1 MAKKINNEQDLR
13 KLTKETSVVVEDAL
27 RSIASNVSGIFK
39 QALEETQDVSK
50 SLVKDTT
57 TSLNSLAKVSNVL
70 ATNMEKAANGTLKQK
85 DVLKTIQERQS
96 KIAAIESQI
105 EIVGRNNLKS
115 KKALEKELQKI
126 KESEEEINAQLN
138 KQLERSKQINKNMGV
153 TGNILTGISKIPI
166 LGNFIDAEEALMA
179 AQVEAS
185 KQGAT
190 RAKAMSAAFSQMGK
204 TMKEKLTDPLVLFG
218 VGLSVFKSLIN
229 LGLRYDQIT
238 ADIARNQGIST
249 TEAQKTQEYLR
260 EAASNSKDLLATTE
274 NFAAAQASLND
285 SFGTSADFSSKTLE
299 DFTNLTKKLG
309 LTNEEAAVFA
319 GFSATTGKTS
329 EQIVNS
335 IGKQNKGVINNK
347 KVLSEVAKVSG
358 QLYAQ
363 YKGNPIEIAKAV
375 VQTQKLGMSL
385 QQASSAS
392 KNLLN
397 FEESISAEL
406 EAELLTGRD
415 LNLEKARYL
424 ALQGDSAGAAAELM
438 KNVGSLKDFTRLNV
452 IQQEAL
458 ARAVGMSADE
468 LTDSLRKQEQLKE
481 LNQGQVKIYQKQIQ
495 ELRDKGR
502 IEEADALE
510 QQMLQGKSFELSK
523 IQLSAQEKLS
533 AAADKLK
540 DTFAAIVAGPIGSF
554 VSKFVDIIAKI
565 ASTKIGQ
572 IALGGAAI
580 VALGAAILAMT
591 RVFGRMAITGAMPVT
606 IVGGGIGGVGG
617 GGGVTDMISGG
628 LGGGRKAGLGK
639 QLMTAITKPKVLGRA
654 LSRAGGGSML
664 GGLGRS
670 ALGGVGGK
678 VIAPLTSVAMTGKG
692 LFDFFSDEKLRDT
705 GVGGFFE
712 SLGGTGMNLLDT
724 LTFGGT
730 KLITNATGISIP
742 GMETDDVASARAIFH
757 DSGRDPDDSR
767 FPISTDNK
775 QLIEDI
781 LKNPSAYPEGIVTQA
796 QGVNITELAVG
807 GMVTRPTRALI
818 GEAGPEAVVPLDKF
832 YAKLDE
838 LIMAVKSG
846 GNVYLDGTR
855 VGTAMNVST
864 YKVQ

>member
-1 MAKKINNEQDLR
+1 M
-13 KLTKETSVVVEDAL
+13 
-27 RSIASNVSGIFK
+27 
-39 QALEETQDVSK
+39 
-50 SLVKDTT
+50 
-57 TSLNSLAKVSNVL
+57 
-70 ATNMEKAANGTLKQK
+70 
-85 DVLKTIQERQS
+85 
-96 KIAAIESQI
+96 
-105 EIVGRNNLKS
+105 
-115 KKALEKELQKI
+115 
-126 KESEEEINAQLN
+126 
-138 KQLERSKQINKNMGV
+138 
-153 TGNILTGISKIPI
+153 
-166 LGNFIDAEEALMA
+166 
-179 AQVEAS
+179 
-185 KQGAT
+185 
-190 RAKAMSAAFSQMGK
+190 
-204 TMKEKLTDPLVLFG
+204 
-218 VGLSVFKSLIN
+218 
-229 LGLRYDQIT
+229 
-238 ADIARNQGIST
+238 
-249 TEAQKTQEYLR
+249 
-260 EAASNSKDLLATTE
+260 
-274 NFAAAQASLND
+274 AQASLND
-285 SFGTSADFSSKTLE
+285 TFGTSADFSSKTLE

-347 KVLSEVAKVSG
+347 KVISEVAKING

-458 ARAVGMSADE
+458 ARAVGMTADE

-481 LNQGQVKIYQKQIQ
+481 LDKGQVKLYQKQIQ
-495 ELRDKGR
+495 DLRDKGK
-502 IEEADALE
+502 IEEANALE
-510 QQMLQGKSFELSK
+510 KQMIQGKDFELSK
-523 IQLSAQEKLS
+523 LQLSAQEKLS

-540 DTFAAIVAGPIGSF
+540 DTFAAIVSGPIGGF

-565 ASTKIGQ
+565 ASTGIGKL
-572 IALGGAAI
+572 ALGGVAI
-580 VALGAAILAMT
+580 VALGTAILAMT
-591 RVFGRMAITGAMPVT
+591 KVFGKMAILGAMPV
-606 IVGGGIGGVGG
+606 IPVGGGLGG

-628 LGGGRKAGLGK
+628 LGGGRRAGLGK
-639 QLMTAITKPKVLGRA
+639 QLMTAITKPKVFGRA

-664 GGLGRS
+664 GGLGKG
-670 ALGGVGGK
+670 AMGLGSKAGGIGAA
-678 VIAPLTSVAMTGKG
+678 VTASLMTGKG
-692 LFDFFSDEKLRDT
+692 LYDFFADEKNRST

-712 SLGGTGMNLLDT
+712 NLGGTGMQILDT
-724 LTFGGT
+724 MTFGGT

-742 GMETDDVASARAIFH
+742 GMDTDDVASARAIFH

-775 QLIEDI
+775 QLINDI
-781 LKNPSAYPEGIVTQA
+781 LKNPSAYPEGIVQQA

>member
-1 MAKKINNEQDLR
+1 
-13 KLTKETSVVVEDAL
+13 
-27 RSIASNVSGIFK
+27 
-39 QALEETQDVSK
+39 
-50 SLVKDTT
+50 
-57 TSLNSLAKVSNVL
+57 
-70 ATNMEKAANGTLKQK
+70 MEKAANGTLKQK
-85 DVLKTIQERQS
+85 DVLKTIQDRQA

-218 VGLSVFKSLIN
+218 VGLSIFKSLIN
-229 LGLRYDQIT
+229 LGLKYDQVT
-238 ADIARNQGIST
+238 TDIARNQGIST
-249 TEAQKTQEYLR
+249 SEAEKTHLYLK
-260 EAASNSKDLLATTE
+260 EAATTSRDLLATTH
-274 NFAAAQASLND
+274 NFAEAQASLND
-285 SFGTSADFSSKTLE
+285 AFGTSADFSAKTLE

-392 KNLLN
+392 KSLLN

-458 ARAVGMSADE
+458 ARAVGMTADE
-468 LTDSLRKQEQLKE
+468 LTDSLRKQEQIKE
-481 LNQGQVKIYQKQIQ
+481 LDKGQVKLYQKQIQ
-495 ELRDKGR
+495 DLRDKGK
-502 IEEADALE
+502 IEEANALE
-510 QQMLQGKSFELSK
+510 KQMIQGKDFELSK
-523 IQLSAQEKLS
+523 LQLSAQEKLS

-540 DTFAAIVAGPIGSF
+540 DTFAAIVSGPIGGF

-565 ASTKIGQ
+565 ASTGIGKL
-572 IALGGAAI
+572 ALGGVAI
-580 VALGAAILAMT
+580 VALGTAILAMT
-591 RVFGRMAITGAMPVT
+591 KVFGKMAILGAMPV
-606 IVGGGIGGVGG
+606 IPVGGGGIGG
-617 GGGVTDMISGG
+617 GGGVTDITP
-628 LGGGRKAGLGK
+628 GGGTFGK
-639 QLMTAITKPKVLGRA
+639 GTLGRITSKGGREVLKRAGKGSLIKGIGKGA
-654 LSRAGGGSML
+654 LSAGKGV
-664 GGLGRS
+664 
-670 ALGGVGGK
+670 LGGVGGK
-678 VIAPLTSVAMTGKG
+678 VIAPATSVAMTLGG
-692 LFDFFSDEKLRDT
+692 LYDFFSEDKLRDT

-712 SLGGTGMNLLDT
+712 SLGGTGMHLLDT

-781 LKNPSAYPEGIVTQA
+781 LKNPSAYPEGIVQQA

-846 GNVYLDGTR
+846 GNVYLDGTK

>member
-1 MAKKINNEQDLR
+1 MAKKIDNEQDLR

-27 RSIASNVSGIFK
+27 RSIASNVGSIFK

-50 SLVKDTT
+50 SLVRDTT
-57 TSLNSLAKVSNVL
+57 SSLNSLAKVSNVL
-70 ATNMEKAANGTLKQK
+70 ATNMEKAANGTLKQS
-85 DVLKTIQERQS
+85 DVLKTIQDRQA
-96 KIAAIESQI
+96 KI
-105 EIVGRNNLKS
+105 
-115 KKALEKELQKI
+115 KALEAQIAIASNNNTKAKEKLEKQLQQI
-126 KESEEEINAQLN
+126 KEYEEEVNIQL
-138 KQLERSKQINKNMGV
+138 KQQLELSKKVNKNMGV
-153 TGNILTGISKIPI
+153 TGDILKGISKIPI

-190 RAKAMSAAFSQMGK
+190 RAKAMNAAFSQMGK

-218 VGLSVFKSLIN
+218 VGLSIFKSLIN
-229 LGLRYDQIT
+229 LGLRYDQVT
-238 ADIARNQGIST
+238 TDIARNQGIST
-249 TEAQKTQEYLR
+249 SEAEKTHLYLK
-260 EAASNSKDLLATTE
+260 EAATTSRDLLATTH
-274 NFAAAQASLND
+274 NFAMAQASLND
-285 SFGTSADFSSKTLE
+285 AFGTSADFSAKTLE

-347 KVLSEVAKVSG
+347 KVISEVAKING

-363 YKGNPIEIAKAV
+363 YKGSPIELAKAV
-375 VQTQKLGMSL
+375 IQTQKLGMSL

-458 ARAVGMSADE
+458 ARAVGMTADE
-468 LTDSLRKQEQLKE
+468 LTDSLRKQEQIKE
-481 LNQGQVKIYQKQIQ
+481 LDKGQVKLYQKQIQ
-495 ELRDKGR
+495 DLRDKGK
-502 IEEADALE
+502 IEEANALE
-510 QQMLQGKSFELSK
+510 KQMIQGKDFELSK
-523 IQLSAQEKLS
+523 LQLSAQEKLS

-540 DTFAAIVAGPIGSF
+540 DTFAAIVSGPIGGF

-565 ASTKIGQ
+565 ASTGIGKL
-572 IALGGAAI
+572 ALGGVAI
-580 VALGAAILAMT
+580 VALGTAILAMT
-591 RVFGRMAITGAMPVT
+591 KVFGKMAILGAMPV
-606 IVGGGIGGVGG
+606 IPVGGGGIGG
-617 GGGVTDMISGG
+617 GGGVTDMLGKG
-628 LGGGRKAGLGK
+628 LGGGRSAGLGK
-639 QLMTAITKPKVLGRA
+639 QLMTAATKPKVLGKA

-664 GGLGRS
+664 RGLGRS
-670 ALGGVGGK
+670 ALGGVAGK
-678 VIAPLTSVAMTGKG
+678 VIAPATSVAMTLGG
-692 LFDFFSDEKLRDT
+692 LYDFFSEDKLRDT

-712 SLGGTGMNLLDT
+712 SLGGTGMHLLDT

-742 GMETDDVASARAIFH
+742 GMDTDDVASARAIFH

-781 LKNPSAYPEGIVTQA
+781 LKNPSAYPEGIVQQA